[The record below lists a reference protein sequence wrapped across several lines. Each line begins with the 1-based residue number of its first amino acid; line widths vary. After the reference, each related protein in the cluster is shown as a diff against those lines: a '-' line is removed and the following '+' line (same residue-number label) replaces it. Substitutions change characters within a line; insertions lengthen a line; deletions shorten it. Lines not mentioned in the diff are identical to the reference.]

1 MFHLSSFDLIKR
13 LVHYKTGFI
22 IRFLPREEKSAAPVC
37 PSCVV
42 PAFYPHAVQKAHF
55 LLIKNSLQNPLC
67 IENEKCVENAIKKAD
82 DYKKMNR
89 VFLND

>member
-1 MFHLSSFDLIKR
+1 MCSH
-13 LVHYKTGFI
+13 
-22 IRFLPREEKSAAPVC
+22 VC

-42 PAFYPHAVQKAHF
+42 PAFYPHAARKALF
-55 LLIKNSLQNPLC
+55 LLIKNSLQHPLR
-67 IENEKCVENAIKKAD
+67 IEKEKCVENALKKAD